1 MNINN
6 DKLINIVTDYL
17 LEDRYTQAILI
28 DGKWGTGKTFFVKEK
43 LIPTLKN
50 DSSLKYTNIY
60 YLSLYDIKD
69 LNELTNKI
77 YLTLFENFFKNKIG
91 EKRGKNI
98 TNKLNLFSKAI
109 NIGLNALNN
118 SNILGFN
125 ITKDD
130 LPKFEDLIDLKNIS
144 LFLDDVERCK
154 IDINELLSFINILTE
169 QNNIKVILIANEEE
183 INHIQYYNNL
193 PEKYM
198 LALNKKINFD
208 KLSTDDN
215 TKKEKLDKEQLTER
229 IHYLFSAK
237 DLYAKT
243 KEKTIMLTINYN
255 PNFEDLYD
263 TIVEKY
269 CRNEQL
275 QKRLLKYKSTI
286 LDIFKQKN
294 HTNIRTLIFGIISL
308 EKLYPILTSISYT
321 PRKYLNKE
329 IYNCLKS
336 TFTLAIK
343 IKSKHINNLN
353 YDNITDSQYVD
364 NSFIFEFMLYHH
376 LDENKIKENLIY
388 KIKHKNL
395 AFNKLQY
402 YSYLKS
408 DEEVYFYL
416 KQLYN
421 ELTSSIYPI
430 KEYPSIISRLLKLKS
445 IGFTI
450 DLKIYQN
457 CMIDKI
463 DSEENISFDILEN
476 FNKNA
481 RIYNI
486 TSNTYIKNLKKS
498 ILNKLT
504 YLPQAFFLIKWDN
517 DIITYFKEHQHI
529 FYLFKEF
536 LSLIN
541 IDMIIKKLI
550 KADKNEVSNFS
561 TVLYIFYHIDNANE
575 YFTNDL
581 DSINYLLNKLRK
593 NTSRFYMFNNSL
605 SLLKKQEIDY
615 LINNLESYKNKLS
628 SSKN

>member
-43 LIPTLKN
+43 LIPNLKN

-77 YLTLFENFFKNKIG
+77 YLTLFENFFKNKFG

-154 IDINELLSFINILTE
+154 IDINELLSFINTLTE
-169 QNNIKVILIANEEE
+169 QNNIKVVLIANEEE
-183 INHIQYYNNL
+183 INYTQFYNNL

-198 LALNKKINFD
+198 LTLNEKIDFN
-208 KLSTDDN
+208 KLSTDN
-215 TKKEKLDKEQLTER
+215 NQKKEQLDKEQLIDR
-229 IHYLFSAK
+229 VHYLFSIK
-237 DLYAKT
+237 DLYTKT
-243 KEKTIMLTINYN
+243 KEKTIMITIKYN

-269 CRNEQL
+269 CRNKQL

-286 LDIFKQKN
+286 LNIFKQKK
-294 HTNIRTLIFGIISL
+294 HTNIRTLIFGIISI
-308 EKLYPILTSISYT
+308 EKLYPILSSISYT
-321 PRKYLNKE
+321 PKKYLNKE

-336 TFTLAIK
+336 TFILAIK

-353 YDNITDSQYVD
+353 YDNITDSQYID

-504 YLPQAFFLIKWDN
+504 YLPQAFFLNKWDN

>member
-1 MNINN
+1 M
-6 DKLINIVTDYL
+6 LT
-17 LEDRYTQAILI
+17 
-28 DGKWGTGKTFFVKEK
+28 
-43 LIPTLKN
+43 
-50 DSSLKYTNIY
+50 
-60 YLSLYDIKD
+60 
-69 LNELTNKI
+69 LNE
-77 YLTLFENFFKNKIG
+77 
-91 EKRGKNI
+91 
-98 TNKLNLFSKAI
+98 
-109 NIGLNALNN
+109 
-118 SNILGFN
+118 
-125 ITKDD
+125 
-130 LPKFEDLIDLKNIS
+130 
-144 LFLDDVERCK
+144 K
-154 IDINELLSFINILTE
+154 IDFN
-169 QNNIKVILIANEEE
+169 
-183 INHIQYYNNL
+183 
-193 PEKYM
+193 
-198 LALNKKINFD
+198 
-208 KLSTDDN
+208 KLSTDN
-215 TKKEKLDKEQLTER
+215 NQKKEQLDKEQLIDR
-229 IHYLFSAK
+229 VHYLFSIK
-237 DLYAKT
+237 DLYTKT
-243 KEKTIMLTINYN
+243 KEKTIMITIKYN

-269 CRNEQL
+269 CRNKQL

-286 LDIFKQKN
+286 LNIFKQKK
-294 HTNIRTLIFGIISL
+294 HTNIRTLIFGIISI
-308 EKLYPILTSISYT
+308 EKLYPILSSISYT
-321 PRKYLNKE
+321 PKKYLNKE

-336 TFTLAIK
+336 TFILAIK

-353 YDNITDSQYVD
+353 YDNITDSQYID

-504 YLPQAFFLIKWDN
+504 YLPQAFFLNKWDN

>member
-77 YLTLFENFFKNKIG
+77 YLTLFENFFKNKFG

-154 IDINELLSFINILTE
+154 IDINELLSFINTLTE

-286 LDIFKQKN
+286 LDIFKQKK

-353 YDNITDSQYVD
+353 YDNITDSQYID

-504 YLPQAFFLIKWDN
+504 YLPQAFFLNKWDN

>member
-77 YLTLFENFFKNKIG
+77 YLTLFENFFKNKFG

-154 IDINELLSFINILTE
+154 IDINELLSFINTLTE
-169 QNNIKVILIANEEE
+169 QNNIKVVLIANEEE
-183 INHIQYYNNL
+183 INYTQFYNNL

-198 LALNKKINFD
+198 LTLNEKIDFN
-208 KLSTDDN
+208 KLSTDN
-215 TKKEKLDKEQLTER
+215 NQKKEQLDKEQLIDR
-229 IHYLFSAK
+229 VHYLFSIK
-237 DLYAKT
+237 DLYTKT
-243 KEKTIMLTINYN
+243 KEKTIMITIKYN

-269 CRNEQL
+269 CRNKQL

-286 LDIFKQKN
+286 LNIFKQKK
-294 HTNIRTLIFGIISL
+294 HTNIRTLIFGIISI
-308 EKLYPILTSISYT
+308 EKLYPILSSISYT
-321 PRKYLNKE
+321 PKKYLNKE

-336 TFTLAIK
+336 TFILAIK

-353 YDNITDSQYVD
+353 YDNITDSQYID

-504 YLPQAFFLIKWDN
+504 YLPQAFFLNKWDN

>member
-215 TKKEKLDKEQLTER
+215 TKKEKLDEEQLTER

-504 YLPQAFFLIKWDN
+504 YLPQAFFLNKWDN

>member
-550 KADKNEVSNFS
+550 KADKNEVSDFS

>member
-6 DKLINIVTDYL
+6 DELINIVTDYL

-43 LIPTLKN
+43 LIPTLKDN
-50 DSSLKYTNIY
+50 TSLKFAKIY

-69 LNELTNKI
+69 LTELTNKI
-77 YLTLFENFFKNKIG
+77 YLALFENFFKNKF
-91 EKRGKNI
+91 GKNI

-353 YDNITDSQYVD
+353 YDNITESQYID

-504 YLPQAFFLIKWDN
+504 YLPQAFFLNKWDN